1 MSALAIWLAY
11 SPDMNP
17 QENVWAWAE
26 KKVRLVENEDSKRMT
41 FDAFK
46 SHLLIACAA
55 YPSSGKLVR
64 SMAKRMRPV
73 IENKGGMIK
82 Y

>member
-1 MSALAIWLAY
+1 
-11 SPDMNP
+11 MNP

-26 KKVRLVENEDSKRMT
+26 QQVRFIEHEDSKRMT
-41 FDAFK
+41 FHDFK
-46 SHLLIACAA
+46 KHLLKACAA
-55 YPSSGKLVR
+55 YPGSGKLVR
-64 SMAKRMRPV
+64 SMAKRMRLV